1 MEEKSDPA
9 AAAAVAV
16 ADIRAVEEKSDPV
29 AAPAV
34 AVVAYI
40 RVAVV
45 EAYAYLLVDIVVLRA
60 VYSSP
65 NCVVVAAT
73 ADSSFVLPPPVV
85 GAAAVRV
92 ALWTWHHQTVAG
104 SDSAVAVRLVAS
116 ASRVVA
122 RGHVVWSR
130 RRFHRTVKD
139 SEFAWLRRWRNRT
152 GRDPDLD
159 SVSGSVAVVV
169 REEDRRR
176 WPWHQTGEDWDFG
189 ARVPRFHHQTVKDW
203 DCSWEVEDAGVTHLL
218 LLSHHHH
225 SSVHHHH
232 LLQVEVDARWG
243 CRPHLR
249 PHYYYYC

>member
-1 MEEKSDPA
+1 VVLHRTVHTLDRIAAVVAALVRTQVDLDAVAAAAVAAAVHTPGVEEKSDPA

-16 ADIRAVEEKSDPV
+16 VDIRAVEEKSDPV

-45 EAYAYLLVDIVVLRA
+45 EAYAYLLVDIVALRA

-73 ADSSFVLPPPVV
+73 ADSSFVLPPVV

-104 SDSAVAVRLVAS
+104 SDSVVAVRLMAS
-116 ASRVVA
+116 ASRVVVVA

-139 SEFAWLRRWRNRT
+139 SGFAWLRQWRNRT

-159 SVSGSVAVVV
+159 SVGSGAVVV
-169 REEDRRR
+169 REEDRLLRL
-176 WPWHQTGEDWDFG
+176 PWHQTVMHQTVEDWDFG
-189 ARVPRFHHQTVKDW
+189 ALVPRFHHQTVQDW
-203 DCSWEVEDAGVTHLL
+203 DC
-218 LLSHHHH
+218 
-225 SSVHHHH
+225 
-232 LLQVEVDARWG
+232 
-243 CRPHLR
+243 
-249 PHYYYYC
+249 

>member
-1 MEEKSDPA
+1 MVLHRTVHTLDRIAAVVAALVRTQVDLDAVAAAVHTPGVEEKSDPA

-34 AVVAYI
+34 VVVAYI

-60 VYSSP
+60 VYLSP

-104 SDSAVAVRLVAS
+104 SDSAVRLVAS
-116 ASRVVA
+116 ASRVVVVA

-159 SVSGSVAVVV
+159 SVGSGEVVV
-169 REEDRRR
+169 RKEDRRR
-176 WPWHQTGEDWDFG
+176 
-189 ARVPRFHHQTVKDW
+189 
-203 DCSWEVEDAGVTHLL
+203 
-218 LLSHHHH
+218 
-225 SSVHHHH
+225 
-232 LLQVEVDARWG
+232 
-243 CRPHLR
+243 
-249 PHYYYYC
+249 